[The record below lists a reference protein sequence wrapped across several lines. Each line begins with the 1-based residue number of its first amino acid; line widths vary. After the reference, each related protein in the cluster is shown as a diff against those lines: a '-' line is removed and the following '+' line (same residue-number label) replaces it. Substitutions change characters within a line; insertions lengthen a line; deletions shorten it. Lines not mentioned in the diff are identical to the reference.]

1 MRVWLYRPNVR
12 VLSTQACSCTNP
24 SIYGTPKW
32 CSYSRRDP
40 HTNDAGTVW
49 FPAVGAAVAQ
59 PAGNH
64 TTERIVPLVGCER
77 CASHHRSHIER
88 ER

>member
-1 MRVWLYRPNVR
+1 MAPSPSPMIDLPAMLINLDRAPDRLAFMEKQFAEHGVR
-12 VLSTQACSCTNP
+12 
-24 SIYGTPKW
+24 YE
-32 CSYSRRDP
+32 R
-40 HTNDAGTVW
+40 

-64 TTERIVPLVGCER
+64 TTERIVPLVGCDR